1 VRTEPW
7 DRSRRDQQRQRERRE
22 PDAGRRGLLLSGKF
36 VVTSPTIEGM
46 MSAAPIPSSN
56 DHPMSSTT
64 RFGAIDVV
72 NEPAPCTTQPV
83 EKGAPASEDRRD
95 LAACD
100 HECRHDE
107 PVQGCR

>member
-1 VRTEPW
+1 
-7 DRSRRDQQRQRERRE
+7 
-22 PDAGRRGLLLSGKF
+22 
-36 VVTSPTIEGM
+36 
-46 MSAAPIPSSN
+46 
-56 DHPMSSTT
+56 MSSTT